1 MGKIAVVARWSD
13 GGRNGP
19 VERFVSIFD
28 HVLHIPAEQRPFVSP
43 LALTRVTLPLVARPG
58 LRFAVAALGAVAMAL
73 ACLTLALVLAAG
85 QGDIVSRTALVCV
98 FVGAALI
105 PAGVAATALRDALS
119 ARRILAREVLT
130 IDSVG
135 ILDTRLDGPIGWD
148 EVGAATIV
156 GAPNG
161 IAAVR
166 LTLRTEREPR
176 YNPFRI
182 GGLSVEWQ
190 RRRRDR
196 LVALTLLDRRPYEV
210 AHTILTLAGR
220 HGATIEAEAPPWS
233 CHED

>member
-1 MGKIAVVARWSD
+1 M
-13 GGRNGP
+13 
-19 VERFVSIFD
+19 SIFD
-28 HVLHIPAEQRPFVSP
+28 HVLHIPAEQRPFVPP
-43 LALTRVTLPLVARPG
+43 LALTRVTLPLVAKPG
-58 LRFAVAALGAVAMAL
+58 LRFAVAVLGAVGMAL
-73 ACLTLALVLAAG
+73 ACLALAFVLAGGQGETVWRFALAL
-85 QGDIVSRTALVCV
+85 V

-119 ARRILAREVLT
+119 AREMLARKVLT
-130 IDSVG
+130 VDSAG
-135 ILDTRLDGPIGWD
+135 ILDTRLDGRIAWD
-148 EVGAATIV
+148 EVGTAAIV

-166 LTLRTEREPR
+166 LTLRREREPR

-182 GGLSVEWQ
+182 GGWNVEWR

-233 CHED
+233 

>member
-1 MGKIAVVARWSD
+1 M
-13 GGRNGP
+13 
-19 VERFVSIFD
+19 SIFD
-28 HVLHIPAEQRPFVSP
+28 HVLHIPAEQRPFVPP
-43 LALTRVTLPLVARPG
+43 LALTRVTLPLVAKPG
-58 LRFAVAALGAVAMAL
+58 LRFAVAVLGAVGMAL
-73 ACLTLALVLAAG
+73 ACLALAFVLADGQGETVWRFALAL
-85 QGDIVSRTALVCV
+85 V

-119 ARRILAREVLT
+119 AREMLARKVLT
-130 IDSVG
+130 VDSAG
-135 ILDTRLDGPIGWD
+135 ILDTRLDGRIAWD
-148 EVGAATIV
+148 EVGTAAIV

-166 LTLRTEREPR
+166 LTLRREREPR

-182 GGLSVEWQ
+182 GGWNVEWR

-233 CHED
+233 